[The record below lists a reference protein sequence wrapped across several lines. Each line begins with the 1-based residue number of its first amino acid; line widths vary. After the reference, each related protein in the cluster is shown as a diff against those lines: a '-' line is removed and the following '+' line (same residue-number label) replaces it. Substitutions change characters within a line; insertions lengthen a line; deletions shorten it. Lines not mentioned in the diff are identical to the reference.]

1 MPTQVIEEKWEINI
15 GDGNVTSTDPLGIAP
30 APTTR
35 LTPLFVFNE
44 YLVPVGQSLVFTSED
59 TFMLY
64 LTHDTPGEAD
74 DDDPVDVVV
83 VDSSRQNM
91 RTLLQQLKYVNCQFN
106 DGSAALHPEEDRAHL
121 DIAPGEQV
129 IVREGERIQV
139 RANVGAQ
146 TIDGSASYFQLT
158 CKRIRHT
165 LYG

>member
-1 MPTQVIEEKWEINI
+1 MPTVVKEEKWEINVI
-15 GDGNVTSTDPLGIAP
+15 DGDVTSIEPLSVA
-30 APTTR
+30 ADLTAYA
-35 LTPLFVFNE
+35 TPLVTFNE
-44 YLVPVGQSLVFTSED
+44 YLVPVGVSLVFTAED
-59 TFMLY
+59 TFELY

-83 VDSSRQNM
+83 LDSSRQNM
-91 RTLLQQLKYVNCQFN
+91 RTLVQQLKYVNCQFVSN
-106 DGSAALHPEEDRAHL
+106 GSTYHPKEDKCHL

-146 TIDGSASYFQLT
+146 TIDGSASYFRLT

-165 LYG
+165 LF